1 MTIAE
6 LLGASAQ
13 RLQPKIITCA
23 ADKTIGRLEAE
34 ILLAFVLKKDRMWL
48 IAHSD
53 EQVKD
58 LPLRRFNVLIKQ
70 RVQHEPIA
78 YILGEKDFYGRPFFV
93 NRHTLIPRP
102 ETELMVETVVG
113 TRHAVSLPIIWDV
126 GTGSGALAVTLA
138 CEVQDATVLAS
149 DVSAQ
154 ALVVARKNAK
164 RHGAEK
170 RITFV
175 KANLLDKKIEK
186 IISDMG
192 RGNPAPTL
200 IITANLPYLPM
211 SDQKILEPDV
221 VKFEPSS
228 ALFCERDGTEL
239 IIKLLDQIA
248 LAKHAWRFSSITILL
263 EFDPPQAKELKKI
276 AKSTFPY
283 AIVTIHKD
291 LAKRNR
297 LLEIRIA

>member
-1 MTIAE
+1 MIITD
-6 LLGASAQ
+6 LLARATQ
-13 RLQPKIITCA
+13 QLQPNVITCA
-23 ADKTIGRLEAE
+23 ADKSIGRLEAE

-48 IAHSD
+48 ISHSD
-53 EQVKD
+53 APVND
-58 LPLRRFNVLIKQ
+58 LHIRRFNVLVKQ

-102 ETELMVETVVG
+102 ETELIAETVVG

-138 CEVQDATVLAS
+138 CEMPDATLIAS
-149 DVSAQ
+149 DVSAP
-154 ALVVARKNAK
+154 ALVVAKKNAK
-164 RHGAEK
+164 RHGVEK

-175 KANLLDKKIEK
+175 KADLLNQKIQTILVLK
-186 IISDMG
+186 
-192 RGNPAPTL
+192 NAPTL
-200 IITANLPYLPM
+200 IISANLPYLPM
-211 SDQKILEPDV
+211 SDKNILAPDV

-228 ALFCERDGTEL
+228 ALFCERDGMEL

-248 LAKHAWRFSSITILL
+248 LAKHTWHFSSITILL
-263 EFDPPQAKELKKI
+263 EFDPPQAKELQKI
-276 AKSTFPY
+276 AKSTFPG
-283 AIVTIHKD
+283 ATVRVLKD

-297 LLEIRIA
+297 VLLIQIP